1 MNKGHKLQLGRW
13 LLPILAT
20 VGFLSVAN
28 ATNQA
33 DHASTTSASDNVT
46 ASSTENQDTA
56 QPKFEVLRDKLN
68 LINDALTGRHPVHYY
83 GFVAQR
89 GQDVLL
95 KIPSAYPPNEPW
107 KVEFYE
113 KGEWNVQNSDI
124 KVFSKL
130 EPGAEIIVRVT
141 PRSSLTQPNMPYSI
155 NFGSY
160 PVLQDYN
167 LHDEPG
173 VIRIPS
179 GHTEPAFLQTQVY
192 KEALLDIKFT
202 DTKGAPLAGASAL
215 FAYKYHGDK
224 TLVSLILTSDA
235 AGVASR
241 RVDFGRCY
249 GGTEAQDFVD
259 KQRGFN
265 TWRSYYKA
273 ASYSIQS
280 LSAGNIANAPHTF
293 YLGHICTQNL
303 LNTVRPRQ

>member
-20 VGFLSVAN
+20 FGFLSVAN

-33 DHASTTSASDNVT
+33 DDALSTSAPDNVT
-46 ASSTENQDTA
+46 ASSTEHQDTA

-130 EPGAEIIVRVT
+130 EPGAEIIVQVT

-179 GHTEPAFLQTQVY
+179 GRTEPAFLQTQVY

-202 DTKGAPLAGASAL
+202 DTKGTPLEGGTAVLGLKHPEDQSSIRVV
-215 FAYKYHGDK
+215 
-224 TLVSLILTSDA
+224 LVSDA
-235 AGVASR
+235 GGVASR
-241 RVDFGRCY
+241 KIELGRCY
-249 GGTEAQDFVD
+249 GGFEAPEFVHR
-259 KQRGFN
+259 QRGFN
-265 TWRSYYKA
+265 TWKSHYKVGQYFVYNWSTTNA
-273 ASYSIQS
+273 IQS
-280 LSAGNIANAPHTF
+280 PRWLYI
-293 YLGHICTQNL
+293 GHICSQQVMQ
-303 LNTVRPRQ
+303 TVRPRT